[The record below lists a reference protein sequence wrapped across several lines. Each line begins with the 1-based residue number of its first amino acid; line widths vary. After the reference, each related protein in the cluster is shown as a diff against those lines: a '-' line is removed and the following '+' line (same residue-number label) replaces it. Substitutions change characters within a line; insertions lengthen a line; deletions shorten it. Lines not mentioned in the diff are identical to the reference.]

1 MYRLTPALVIL
12 VLAAAGGACRTA
24 QVAGSPQI
32 VQPGAPGQSTRVISA
47 EKATDLSRV
56 QFTAA
61 DVRFMQGMIGH
72 HAQALE
78 MAALLPERTRR
89 DDMRLLAKRID
100 VSQAD
105 EIQMMRRWLEARGQQ
120 VPGPHAHHAPGAPL
134 MPGMLTAEEM
144 SRLSDARADAFD
156 RLFLELMIKHHEGA
170 LTMVKELYSSAGAGQ
185 ESEIYAFASDV
196 DADQRMEIDRMRG
209 MLMTSKELE
218 K

>member
-1 MYRLTPALVIL
+1 M
-12 VLAAAGGACRTA
+12 
-24 QVAGSPQI
+24 
-32 VQPGAPGQSTRVISA
+32 ISQ

-105 EIQMMRRWLEARGQQ
+105 EIQMMQRWLEARGQQ

-144 SRLSDARADAFD
+144 SRLADARADAFD

-218 K
+218 R